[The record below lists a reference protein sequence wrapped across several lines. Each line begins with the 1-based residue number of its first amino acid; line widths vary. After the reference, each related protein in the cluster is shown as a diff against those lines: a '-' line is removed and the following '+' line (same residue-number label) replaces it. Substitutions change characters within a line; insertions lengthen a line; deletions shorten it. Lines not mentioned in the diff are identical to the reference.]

1 MDNQNPYGG
10 GGSAPGGY
18 PSGGGYPGGGGGGG
32 YPGGGGGG
40 GYPGGGAPMGM
51 TGTLDVGDVLSTTFR
66 TIGSAFVPIAGCAIA
81 VVLPQAL
88 IMFVVTVLVYFGMD
102 AIRSASPD
110 EMLAGV
116 LVVIP
121 IYIVTFVVTIAAQ
134 AVGQGGI
141 MYAVVEQLSGRSP
154 QLGAAFRVAL
164 SRAFWVFLTQFI
176 VGLAALVGF
185 AACFVP
191 GVIVTIF
198 FCVSSA
204 ACIVEKLGPID
215 SISRSIQLTEGQRL
229 TIFLIFLVVGIG
241 YFICA
246 MCILMPVQMVVIGG
260 AAAAGGPGA
269 IQDPLSVGQILN
281 QIIQLPVTMFATML
295 FSTLVAVIYA
305 RLRGL
310 RDGVDAQALA
320 SVFS

>member
-10 GGSAPGGY
+10 GPTPGY
-18 PSGGGYPGGGGGGG
+18 PSSGYGGGGGGGGG

-40 GYPGGGAPMGM
+40 YQGGGGM

-66 TIGSAFVPIAGCAIA
+66 TMAGAFVPIAGCAIA

-88 IMFVVTVLVYFGMD
+88 IGFVVSVLVYFGMD
-102 AIRSASPD
+102 AIQSASPD
-110 EMLAGV
+110 EVLAGT

-134 AVGQGGI
+134 AIGQGGI
-141 MYAVVEQLSGRSP
+141 MYSVVEHLSGRAPS
-154 QLGAAFRVAL
+154 LGTALRVAL
-164 SRAFWVFLTQFI
+164 SRAFWVFLTQLL

-191 GVIVTIF
+191 GVIVSIF
-198 FCVSSA
+198 FCVASA

-229 TIFLIFLVVGIG
+229 TIFLIFLVVVIG
-241 YFICA
+241 YFILA
-246 MCILMPVQMVVIGG
+246 MCIMMPVQMIIIGG

-269 IQDPLSVGQILN
+269 IQDPFSVGQIIGQLV
-281 QIIQLPVTMFATML
+281 QIPVTLIATML